1 MMKQIGGNMTEEEEM
16 DDDES
21 SEELEIDNRA
31 EAISDSI
38 AR

>member
-1 MMKQIGGNMTEEEEM
+1 MNQIGGNMTEEEEM

-21 SEELEIDNRA
+21 SEELDIDNRA

-38 AR
+38 PR

>member
-1 MMKQIGGNMTEEEEM
+1 MTEEEEM

>member
-1 MMKQIGGNMTEEEEM
+1 MTEEEEM

-21 SEELEIDNRA
+21 SEELDIDNRA

-38 AR
+38 PR

>member
-1 MMKQIGGNMTEEEEM
+1 MKQIGGNMTEEEEM

-21 SEELEIDNRA
+21 SEELDIDNRA
-31 EAISDSI
+31 ETISDSI